1 MERWQAVTTP
11 NIHLATM
18 RVYNSKVDGQT
29 RISLFLPDAPQLDP
43 QPGMQPQYDTTR
55 ISKEYALDMVNQEVE
70 NHLVISERDM
80 DPPRGRAKA
89 THLMGQIHHECNIRP
104 KFDETYRSTVQ
115 ARTAAAKEPKRKIV
129 VLGKQDVA
137 GGQGALNKLSSGAA
151 PTTAFDNMV
160 KTQQR
165 SGKEFERFA
174 RIPRNQ
180 LLDMIFRL
188 FEEQPSWSFKD
199 LRTKTEQPAEYLKVV
214 LQEVASLHRSGE
226 LNGQW
231 TLLETFQGRQQHIK
245 DETAVIDPTADSPTA
260 LDTNSDD
267 VDDDEDMEEIQ

>member
-1 MERWQAVTTP
+1 
-11 NIHLATM
+11 
-18 RVYNSKVDGQT
+18 
-29 RISLFLPDAPQLDP
+29 
-43 QPGMQPQYDTTR
+43 
-55 ISKEYALDMVNQEVE
+55 
-70 NHLVISERDM
+70 
-80 DPPRGRAKA
+80 
-89 THLMGQIHHECNIRP
+89 
-104 KFDETYRSTVQ
+104 
-115 ARTAAAKEPKRKIV
+115 
-129 VLGKQDVA
+129 
-137 GGQGALNKLSSGAA
+137 
-151 PTTAFDNMV
+151 
-160 KTQQR
+160 
-165 SGKEFERFA
+165 
-174 RIPRNQ
+174 
-180 LLDMIFRL
+180 MIFRL